1 MAVPYTFGSATTS
14 IPLSQLDSN
23 FATTITL
30 GNTAIQLGNTV
41 TTLNNMTLA
50 NVTISSG
57 TSNLAATAI
66 TNGTSNVTIASSG
79 GNIAMATN
87 GTTAVT
93 IDTSQNVGIGTT
105 SPTQK
110 LTVSG
115 SSSLGTASTS
125 GNTQIFQSPGSLF
138 LTMNT
143 NGTLSGA
150 RRNWAISP
158 ESQAAGALCFECG
171 TSEGAVPSSPKLI
184 IRQQGAV
191 VLSGGSTSA
200 DGTGITFPA
209 TQSASSDANTLD
221 DYEEGTWTPTASPSS
236 GSYNGLTTGGWYVK
250 VGRSVTVFAY
260 WNLTASGS
268 AGGNWSLGGLP
279 FTILNTGTYGGGS
292 RGALMAGR
300 EDAATGLMY
309 QMFWNNNSTSG
320 QMQNYSGTNPL
331 WITGYVYIMSGTYE
345 TT

>member
-1 MAVPYTFGSATTS
+1 M
-14 IPLSQLDSN
+14 
-23 FATTITL
+23 
-30 GNTAIQLGNTV
+30 TAIIDGTNGV
-41 TTLNNMTLA
+41 TTP
-50 NVTISSG
+50 NVLTSSSG
-57 TSNLAATAI
+57 VALTLQSA
-66 TNGTSNVTIASSG
+66 
-79 GNIAMATN
+79 

-93 IDTSQNVGIGTT
+93 IDTSQNVGIGTA

-115 SSSLGTASTS
+115 SSSLGTASAS
-125 GNTQIFQSPGSLF
+125 GNTQIFQAPGSLF

-200 DGTGITFPA
+200 DGVGITFPA

-221 DYEEGTWTPTASPSS
+221 DYEEGTWTPALNPTS
-236 GSYNGLTTGGWYVK
+236 GGFGSTTQTGNYTK
-250 VGRSVTVFAY
+250 IGRVVSIYATISVTNVG
-260 WNLTASGS
+260 TASGGLTLS
-268 AGGNWSLGGLP
+268 GLP
-279 FTILNTGTYGGGS
+279 FTSAASNRNVGIVRENGVTGYLGQLYCDSGG
-292 RGALMAGR
+292 
-300 EDAATGLMY
+300 
-309 QMFWNNNSTSG
+309 TSG
-320 QMQNYSGTNPL
+320 AIQLYTGGNFSFATSDNFLINY
-331 WITGYVYIMSGTYE
+331 TYY
-345 TT
+345 TS